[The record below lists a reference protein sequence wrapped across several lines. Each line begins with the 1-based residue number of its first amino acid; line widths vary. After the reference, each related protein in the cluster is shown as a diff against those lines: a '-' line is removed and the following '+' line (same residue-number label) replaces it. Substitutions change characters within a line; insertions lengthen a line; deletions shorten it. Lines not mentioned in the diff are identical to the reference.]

1 MGHIWLLRK
10 NPILGNKDK
19 VVQLKLSHCY
29 NEGTP
34 TNEYFTKKKYQVLF
48 NKTCPYAAQVFEGGG
63 VFKMVCKINLVDY
76 NKLVRKR

>member
-29 NEGTP
+29 NEGTL
-34 TNEYFTKKKYQVLF
+34 TNECFTKKKYQTLLYP
-48 NKTCPYAAQVFEGGG
+48 NPHVFSLHGFTSMG
-63 VFKMVCKINLVDY
+63 
-76 NKLVRKR
+76 RAHA